1 VKWREISWI
10 ILLIVVAA
18 VPRLLHLDADPRQDF
33 QATYL
38 ADEGLYAHNA
48 RLHALFG
55 DWTMDDHNVALYTAS
70 LHTVSVRLSY
80 ALFGTGLWQTRL
92 PAAIAGILTCLVLYA
107 FLRRETT
114 WSIAVA
120 ATLLLTLS
128 GFVVSHNRVAYT
140 ESIQTLLVTVGF
152 FAALRSRAAAPWAA
166 VSAMALIAAMLAKPS
181 SLGCVVAVVLL
192 VGFQLLRDTEHRPQ
206 WLRATGVFCV
216 TGLAC
221 LAVLAFALV
230 VPNWEGFTAEVRQLG
245 RTATGGDPPFS
256 LLKRF
261 LLYGFR
267 NEPDSVRILG
277 GWLTRDAL
285 LVLGVGLLG
294 FARLVGLYRRP
305 MRPLEMGC
313 WMWVILTLMSIAT
326 HPALAPDR
334 YYVLIMPALAILLA
348 TAAFHREDHRLGST
362 PPWRLLLAWL
372 AALLVPGVLIR
383 GFTLPLL
390 RTATNSVTFGAEPGL
405 STYTLAAIL
414 WVVSAII
421 ATIMIARRRAWLGWL
436 VRRHWAIAL
445 TALAIFVGGV
455 SVAAD
460 VGKPEFKV
468 REASRA
474 IGRLAAELP
483 PDRRAIVGVTSITMA
498 LETELFAFI
507 IRDWPRAH
515 VFMNLDGISRFR
527 PGLAV
532 FTTLNGI
539 DIGGQEG
546 FEVPASK
553 RVVVFDYYKRPGDTE
568 GLRTTVHV
576 LP

>member
-1 VKWREISWI
+1 MKWREITWI
-10 ILLIVVAA
+10 VVLILLAA

-55 DWTMDDHNVALYTAS
+55 SWTMDDHNVALFTAPLHTAS
-70 LHTVSVRLSY
+70 VRASY

-92 PAAIAGILTCLVLYA
+92 PSAIAGILTCLVLYA

-114 WSIAVA
+114 RGIAVA

-128 GFVVSHNRVAYT
+128 GFVTSHNRVAYT
-140 ESIQTLLVTVGF
+140 ESIQVLLLTIGF
-152 FAALRSRAAAPWAA
+152 FAALRSRAATWWAA
-166 VSAMALIAAMLAKPS
+166 VSAVSLIAAMLAKPS
-181 SLGCVVAVVLL
+181 SLGCVVAIVLL
-192 VGFQLLRDTEHRPQ
+192 VAFQLLRDHAHRPA

-221 LAVLAFALV
+221 LVVLALALA
-230 VPNWEGFTAEVRQLG
+230 VPNWEVFTAEVRQLA
-245 RTATGGDPPFS
+245 RTAAGGDPPLS

-267 NEPDSVRILG
+267 NEPDSTRILG
-277 GWLTRDAL
+277 GWLTRDAF

-294 FARLVGLYRRP
+294 FARLAGLYRRP
-305 MRPLEMGC
+305 LRPLEMGC

-348 TAAFHREDHRLGST
+348 IAAFDREAHGAGSA
-362 PPWRLLLAWL
+362 PRWRLLIAWG
-372 AALLVPGVLIR
+372 AALIVPGVLIR
-383 GFTLPLL
+383 GFALPYL
-390 RTATNSVTFGAEPGL
+390 RTATSTMTFGAEPGL

-414 WVVSAII
+414 WVVSAIV
-421 ATIMIARRRAWLGWL
+421 ATIMISRRRAWLGWL
-436 VRRHWAIAL
+436 EQRQWAIVL
-445 TALAIFVGGV
+445 TVVAILAGGV

-460 VGKPEFKV
+460 VGNPEFKL
-468 REASRA
+468 REASRTL
-474 IGRLAAELP
+474 GRMASELP
-483 PDRRAIVGVTSITMA
+483 PDRRTAVGVTSITMA
-498 LETELFAFI
+498 LETDLFAFV
-507 IRDWPRAH
+507 IRNWPRAD
-515 VFMNLDGISRFR
+515 VAMNLDGMERFK

-532 FTTLNGI
+532 FTTMNGI
-539 DIGGQEG
+539 NIGGQEG
-546 FEVPASK
+546 FEVPASR